1 MEKIE
6 KSKEKWREKTSIK
19 GGEGRKWRLGKRAFS
34 SCSGAHCYWNCVS
47 SAPNKWQRR
56 KHHVAGSCD
65 AGDGWSF
72 TKRSLSASRC
82 LVAKSRPTPL
92 WPDRLYLTRLPLPWD
107 FPARTLEWVIVS
119 FSRWSPQPRGQT
131 HVSYMT
137 CRFFTAEP
145 PGKPVSMS

>member
-6 KSKEKWREKTSIK
+6 KIKEKWREKMSVK
-19 GGEGRKWRLGKRAFS
+19 GGEGRKWRLGKCAFS
-34 SCSGAHCYWNCVS
+34 SSSWAHCYWNRVS

-56 KHHVAGSCD
+56 KHHVAGSYD

-72 TKRSLSASRC
+72 TKRSLSASCC
-82 LVAKSRPTPL
+82 LVAKSCLTPL

-107 FPARTLEWVIVS
+107 FPARTLEWVIVP
-119 FSRWSPQPRGQT
+119 FSRWSPQPRGQI
-131 HVSYMT
+131 HVSCMT

-145 PGKPVSMS
+145 PGKPFSTS